1 MRPSVAAG
9 APGIVARRTGRR
21 GKIISDEASV
31 RNDTAPSA
39 RTVRGRREGECGAVA
54 LFSTTAFILRV
65 DALSEKDVALTLLT
79 RERGVVRA
87 ALRGGRRRFRRGALL
102 EILTEVSLTLFQK
115 EGADLARADGLELV
129 KSAFGLASRSETAM
143 LLPYVAESLSTFLPE
158 AEAAPEAYRLARH
171 VLDAL
176 EEGAPADL
184 SARYFEAWLLRL
196 AGLLPGGTE
205 CAACGRDLSTGG
217 ARFDAELPGL
227 VGNECA
233 PPGAVPVAGAALRLL
248 AVVRRSRLDDL
259 ARRGAGDAAS
269 LRALDGL
276 LREVRRRFLGH
287 ELKSHRFLES
297 LADGP

>member
-1 MRPSVAAG
+1 M
-9 APGIVARRTGRR
+9 
-21 GKIISDEASV
+21 
-31 RNDTAPSA
+31 
-39 RTVRGRREGECGAVA
+39 
-54 LFSTTAFILRV
+54 

-205 CAACGRDLSTGG
+205 CAACGRNLSTGG

-248 AVVRRSRLDDL
+248 ADVRRSRLDDL